1 MRLVQI
7 ALSLSFVASILCHSA
22 RAAEANSTN
31 AALKRVADAYLTK
44 KPAPAL
50 STGVTYQAAL
60 ELQKEYVSL
69 IQKQLGERAGY
80 KVGIVTK
87 AGQERLG
94 IDHPIR
100 GVLFKKMLL
109 TNNVQVATN
118 YGTRPILEPDLL
130 VRVKD
135 EKINDARTPQEI
147 MQHLSEVICFI
158 ELADGTFATNAPVDA
173 SVLTASNVGARAGVL
188 GQSRKVDAQKSFY
201 DAWSQMSLVLKDGA
215 GKELSRTKADGVMG
229 HPVHAVLWLVQDL
242 KKAGEK
248 LKAGDVISL
257 GSPSPQVMPKK
268 GDKYV
273 LTYEG
278 LPGGPLTATV
288 SFK

>member
-1 MRLVQI
+1 MFRSRFFPCVLVCL
-7 ALSLSFVASILCHSA
+7 LSVLTSHG
-22 RAAEANSTN
+22 AEQKVTTQQ
-31 AALKRVADAYLTK
+31 LKSVADAYLAK

-60 ELQKEYVSL
+60 ELQKEYVS
-69 IQKQLGERAGY
+69 IIGKQLGERAGF

-118 YGTRPILEPDLL
+118 YATRPILEPDLL

-158 ELADGTFATNAPVDA
+158 ELADGTFPTNAPVDA
-173 SVLTASNVGARAGVL
+173 GVLTASNVGARAGVL
-188 GQSRKVDAQKSFY
+188 GQSRKITAEKSFY

-242 KKAGEK
+242 KKTGEK

-257 GSPSPQVMPKK
+257 GSPSPQVTPKK

-273 LTYEG
+273 LSYEG